1 MGVIMKKTQVKLN
14 DILNTISE
22 AYAPNTI
29 RAYRADFEELIIYCS
44 ENKLTALPA
53 KPTTVAK
60 FIEHV
65 ANSNI
70 SSASIRRKI
79 VSIAAIHRWANFSDP
94 TKSPEVK
101 LAIRKM
107 HRKLGR
113 LCAQAEPINKDR
125 LRSMLSATENNL
137 RGQRDRILLML
148 AYDTMR
154 RRSEL
159 ASLQLADI
167 RETKTGGSI
176 LLRRSKTDQERLGT
190 WLHVSA
196 KTYRELQKWINDA
209 EISNGKI
216 LRGIRGNNKITNSL
230 TGAQIGRIFKRLAS
244 SAGIDK
250 QSVSQIS
257 GHSIRVGAAQDLL
270 LSGATLPQIMAKGG
284 WTKVD
289 SVMRYIEKYES
300 QNSHF

>member
-1 MGVIMKKTQVKLN
+1 MNKTHKKLN
-14 DILNTISE
+14 DILNAINE

-29 RAYRADFEELIIYCS
+29 RAYRADFEELIIYSS
-44 ENKLTALPA
+44 ENQLTALPA

-113 LCAQAEPINKDR
+113 LCAQAEPINKER
-125 LRSMLSATENNL
+125 LKLMLLACENNL
-137 RGQRDRILLML
+137 RGKRDRVLLTL
-148 AYDTMR
+148 AYETMR

-159 ASLQLADI
+159 ASLQIIDI
-167 RETKTGGSI
+167 RERKNGAII
-176 LLRRSKTDQERLGT
+176 LLRKSKTDQERLGT
-190 WLHVSA
+190 WLQISTKTYKLIKHWIKSA
-196 KTYRELQKWINDA
+196 KIKD
-209 EISNGKI
+209 GKI
-216 LRGIRGNNKITNSL
+216 LRGLKINEQVTCGL
-230 TGAQIGRIFKRLAS
+230 TGAQIGRIFKRLATK
-244 SAGIDK
+244 AGVDYL
-250 QSVSQIS
+250 SVKNIS

-289 SVMRYIEKYES
+289 TVMRYVERIAMV
-300 QNSHF
+300 